1 MKSKPIPSAPGYS
14 ATSDGRIFG
23 PKGERPQYSN
33 GQYMTVLIGSKQTRV
48 HRLVLEAFRR
58 SPTPGEVGHHKD
70 HDKTNNKIS
79 NLEWSTQSRNL
90 ILAAEAG
97 HGSKVVRPVVATCL
111 KTGKIREFTSI
122 QAVKRS
128 GFYVTSVYLCCTGR
142 MKTSA
147 NHTWRFK

>member
-1 MKSKPIPSAPGYS
+1 MKTRPIPSSPGYL

-23 PKGERPQYSN
+23 PRGELTQYSN
-33 GQYMTVLIGSKQTRV
+33 GQYRSVLVGTKQVRV
-48 HRLVLEAFRR
+48 HRLVLEAFKRL
-58 SPTPGEVGHHKD
+58 PVHGEVGHHKD
-70 HDKTNNKIS
+70 HDKTNNKAS

-111 KTGKIREFTSI
+111 DTGKVKEFTSI